1 MEKVRYIRMLVY
13 VFVSSRNKPFAL
25 YSEVPQDKKIN
36 KQFILNFHST
46 YYHNINKTGNSAL
59 SYVLVSQ
66 NSQQCTVRFI
76 EFIRDLFIK
85 CD

>member
-1 MEKVRYIRMLVY
+1 M
-13 VFVSSRNKPFAL
+13 

-36 KQFILNFHST
+36 KQLILFHSAS
-46 YYHNINKTGNSAL
+46 YHNINNTGNS
-59 SYVLVSQ
+59 VLNYLLVTQ

-76 EFIRDLFIK
+76 ESIRDLIIK